1 MLINIIPAK
10 TTDRFIFKFIETFM
24 ADSICT
30 SATDDKILNFSIY
43 AYITPPPVFQSNVFG
58 EVLKDI
64 NAGKSQ

>member
-1 MLINIIPAK
+1 MFVNIIPAE
-10 TTDRFIFKFIETFM
+10 TADRLIFELIETIM
-24 ADSICT
+24 TYSICA

-64 NAGKSQ
+64 HAR